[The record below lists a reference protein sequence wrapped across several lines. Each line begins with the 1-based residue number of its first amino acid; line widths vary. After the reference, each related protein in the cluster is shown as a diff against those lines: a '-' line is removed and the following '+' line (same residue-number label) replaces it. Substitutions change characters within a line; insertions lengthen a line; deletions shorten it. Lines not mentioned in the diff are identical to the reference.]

1 MQPSDDKMAVSRIY
15 EAAWRAGYR
24 GMIPEDFLASLP
36 EGHWCS
42 ALESPDVL
50 YLLCLE
56 QNEFPIG
63 VCSLA
68 REKEEIISLYVL
80 PERWGKGIGTLLLE
94 AAWDIFLARGCSGA
108 FFWVLA
114 ENRRARLSPGSF
126 TRLADFRRM
135 AEACGRRLAASGSD
149 FFATAARKAPGSNP
163 LFFYAKSASGPGCQ
177 GRIFF

>member
-1 MQPSDDKMAVSRIY
+1 MKIREMQPSDDKMAVSRIY

-42 ALESPDVL
+42 ALESPDAL

-108 FFWVLA
+108 FLWVLA
-114 ENRRARLSPGSF
+114 ENRRARLFYEARGFSPDGGSLWEEIGGK
-126 TRLADFRRM
+126 RLRLLRYRR
-135 AEACGRRLAASGSD
+135 E
-149 FFATAARKAPGSNP
+149 
-163 LFFYAKSASGPGCQ
+163 KSS
-177 GRIFF
+177 RE